1 MARVPARRQQV
12 AYSRERG
19 LSARRAVMQRAG
31 TLRYTVSN
39 AGLHQRMARPIAQD
53 PANIFPRD
61 ARHCGKVILGDF
73 LLNHDAPLPDVTTKF
88 FGKAQEHASNASL
101 E

>member
-1 MARVPARRQQV
+1 
-12 AYSRERG
+12 
-19 LSARRAVMQRAG
+19 
-31 TLRYTVSN
+31 
-39 AGLHQRMARPIAQD
+39 MARPIAQD
-53 PANIFPRD
+53 PADIFPRD

-73 LLNHDAPLPDVTTKF
+73 LLNHDAPLPDVTTKL